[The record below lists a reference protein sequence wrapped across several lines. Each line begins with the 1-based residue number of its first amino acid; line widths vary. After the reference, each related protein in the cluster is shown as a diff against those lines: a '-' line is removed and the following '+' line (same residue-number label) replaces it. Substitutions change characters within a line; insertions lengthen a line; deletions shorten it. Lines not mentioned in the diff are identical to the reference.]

1 MYLDLKSAQGSFI
14 NKSKCDGDK
23 YYRLYVGD
31 ILRLGASTRQ
41 YIVGG
46 PEEQRPPEYDS
57 ANMARY
63 REHLAARSDKAKQ
76 RAEQQEARSFA
87 SWGMDEDAVDPNPN
101 LTDQENEDDESD
113 ENGGGGVKK
122 PKLPEY
128 LRNDENYH
136 RKYSDKFS
144 VDLSGIEDAGVSE
157 VCMYVCIAGYI
168 VIMVSMYIQFINLSI
183 HLSSSLYVYLLYI
196 HIILPYY

>member
-14 NKSKCDGDK
+14 NKSKCDSDK

-63 REHLAARSDKAKQ
+63 REHLAAQSTKAKQ

-87 SWGMDEDAVDPNPN
+87 SWGMDEDAVDPNSN
-101 LTDQENEDDESD
+101 LTDQENNEDDSEES
-113 ENGGGGVKK
+113 GGGGEKK

-128 LRNDENYH
+128 LRKDENYH
-136 RKYSDKFS
+136 RKYADKFS
-144 VDLSGIEDAGVSE
+144 VDLSGIDDAGVSE
-157 VCMYVCIAGYI
+157 VCMTIYI
-168 VIMVSMYIQFINLSI
+168 GLGML
-183 HLSSSLYVYLLYI
+183 LSSSSLFYLSTSLSSSPT
-196 HIILPYY
+196 IL